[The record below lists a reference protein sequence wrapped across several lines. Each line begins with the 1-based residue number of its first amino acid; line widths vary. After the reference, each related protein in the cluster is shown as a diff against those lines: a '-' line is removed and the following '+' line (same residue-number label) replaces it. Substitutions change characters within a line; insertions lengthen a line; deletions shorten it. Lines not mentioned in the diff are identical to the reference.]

1 MRSIARETLTSALQK
16 KESPLFLSK
25 NKNEI
30 HKYLTK
36 RGFDVTKDEI
46 NEFLEGQKSSGL
58 VIRND
63 SERVKREAS
72 RAMILAPDFF
82 HWMHG
87 DVAFFNKHR
96 QYGSDSTKMIL
107 LLIDSLSLMTFL
119 APLKSTRAKD
129 VIAAFE
135 FVFHNSDYLPE
146 RFKRFS
152 SDSGIEFGSSLFLS
166 FLKMHGIK
174 SNPIPPRRLE
184 RKGKGSVFAEQAI
197 RTAKMMIE
205 RSLQNEESSGVMK
218 WPERLLAVQKIM
230 NSRGRAVFNGY
241 SSKDM
246 INQNPKQVLMMK
258 YSHRIQ
264 SRKYLK
270 KNLKNPMNIELYCVV
285 KVQKN
290 SAKENLGFKE
300 SHGSYGDRFYIVL
313 QRFNYDGLFY
323 FLLGNVHSLAPVSD
337 AKFSYYELKVFKSM
351 TIGKA
356 RYMNC
361 LGENAV
367 RKSDGVYTY
376 FNVEGSKKPYFA
388 VKHVKN

>member
-1 MRSIARETLTSALQK
+1 MRSSARKTLTSALRK

-25 NKNEI
+25 NKKEI

-36 RGFDVTKDEI
+36 RGFDVKKEEI
-46 NEFLEGQKSSGL
+46 EEFLEAEKSSGL

-63 SERVKREAS
+63 SERQKREVS

-82 HWMHG
+82 YWMHG
-87 DVAFFNKHR
+87 DVAFFSKHR
-96 QYGSDSTKMIL
+96 QYGNDSTKMIL

-135 FVFHNSDYLPE
+135 FVFHNSVYLPE
-146 RFKRFS
+146 RFKRLS
-152 SDSGIEFGSSLFLS
+152 SDMGQEFGSIDFLN

-174 SNPIPPRRLE
+174 SNRIPPRRLE
-184 RKGKGSVFAEQAI
+184 RKGKGSVYAEQAI
-197 RTAKMMIE
+197 RMAKILVE
-205 RSLQNEESSGVMK
+205 RSLQNDESMK

-230 NSRGRAVFNGY
+230 NNRGRAVFNGY
-241 SSKDM
+241 SSNDM
-246 INQNPKQVLMMK
+246 INQNPKQVIMMK
-258 YSHRIQ
+258 HSYRIQ

-270 KNLKNPMNIELYCVV
+270 KNLKNPVNIELYCIV

-290 SAKENLGFKE
+290 TAKENLGFKE
-300 SHGSYGDRFYIVL
+300 SHGSFGDRFYIVL
-313 QRFNYDGLFY
+313 QRFQYDGVFY
-323 FLLGNVHSLAPVSD
+323 FLLGNVYSLAPVSD
-337 AKFSYYELKVFKSM
+337 AKFSYYELKVFKNM

-361 LGENAV
+361 LGDSAV
-367 RKSDGVYTY
+367 RKNDGVYTY
-376 FNVEGSKKPYFA
+376 FTVDGSKKPYFA
-388 VKHVKN
+388 VKNV